1 MDKRIK
7 ASMFVVVEETD
18 ATELRLTKKVL
29 SVIGTAEI
37 VKSVLCSAAITG
49 AVYYTLEDL
58 LAQLLADKA
67 GK

>member
-37 VKSVLCSAAITG
+37 VRSVLYNSGIVSAL
-49 AVYYTLEDL
+49 YYTLEDL